1 MKVVPYDE
9 KYKKDFVEMNLDW
22 ISEMFTVEAEDERE
36 LTNIEHYIENG
47 GQIFFALNDEGAVM
61 ALCMVAPRED
71 GDWEIMKFAA
81 KSEFAGS
88 GAGSAC
94 LKACIE

>member
-1 MKVVPYDE
+1 
-9 KYKKDFVEMNLDW
+9 MNLDW

-61 ALCMVAPRED
+61 ASCMVAPRED
-71 GDWEIMKFAA
+71 GDWEIMKIAA
-81 KSEFAGS
+81 KANLLAAVQGM
-88 GAGSAC
+88 
-94 LKACIE
+94 LV